1 MLATYKRRLMK
12 HLEHI
17 SENTWKKHLKTIVT
31 HMQHP
36 DKTLAT
42 YV

>member
-1 MLATYKRRLMK
+1 MK
-12 HLEHI
+12 HLEYASSKTFAKI
-17 SENTWKKHLKTIVT
+17 PEKHLKPLQKHT
-31 HMQHP
+31 QHP